1 MIAKFYLNGWQRVNF
16 KQTVV
21 LFSFHKRKKL
31 WNVDFC
37 MKPYILGKFE
47 KLIDREEEEEESFI
61 ISNFKNSKICI
72 QSCSLMF
79 QDSLKRKEI

>member
-1 MIAKFYLNGWQRVNF
+1 
-16 KQTVV
+16 
-21 LFSFHKRKKL
+21 
-31 WNVDFC
+31 

-47 KLIDREEEEEESFI
+47 KLIDREDEESFI
-61 ISNFKNSKICI
+61 ISNFKNSKRCI

>member
-1 MIAKFYLNGWQRVNF
+1 MIAKFYLNDWQRVNS

-47 KLIDREEEEEESFI
+47 KLIDREDEESFI
-61 ISNFKNSKICI
+61 ISNFKNSKRCI

-79 QDSLKRKEI
+79 QDS